1 MNKIDFI
8 INLLLKDNNISVKV
22 KNLGVNFNMFDNS
35 VNKVSQ
41 TLNAVSADISGS
53 ILNVNT
59 SINKISTTVEKTTNN
74 ITTQLNK
81 ISFAAFVD
89 NIRNVSDSFKS
100 LSGPGIGF
108 EQSMADLSSITGITG
123 KELTD
128 LGRIARETGKSSG
141 LGAAGAAE
149 AFALLASQI
158 QVDKIG
164 MEGLKTLQKETIT
177 LAQAGGMSM
186 TDAATAVAG
195 TINQFGL
202 EATEANRVIN
212 VLAAGSKYGSAGIT
226 ELSQSFKVVG
236 GVVSAAGLSVEQTV
250 GALEVLSKNNLKGSE
265 AGTALQNIMGK
276 LQTTLGQDLGK
287 IGLSN
292 ALEGLKPKLNDVTYL
307 AKLFG
312 EENVAAAQ
320 FLITNASA
328 VGEMTEAVTGTNV
341 AQEQAAIRTNTT
353 AERMKQIQAT
363 IDDYKIGLFDLT
375 GGVSGYI
382 SAMGDSAVMVA
393 QMMPIFAGL
402 KTAYTFLTTGCNRVT
417 LALYAKSAAEKAGA
431 LVTKALSVAQTALNA
446 VMNANPI
453 ALIVMAIAA
462 LTAGLIVAYN
472 RSESFRRV
480 VDKIWEGIKRLAAI
494 LWDKLVKAFSWLSN
508 VIGSAWSKLKS
519 FLGIEGETS
528 GETERLTEKT
538 EALATSSQTAA
549 EVAGLLTAALDG
561 QNKKLNTNLSTLGG
575 IEQKISDLKA
585 KQKETMEEQA
595 VALEKEITLWEK
607 KQKEMKSSI
616 TLAAREKPELSPIEN
631 PNQGAEIIGQMVS
644 KPKLNTPEG
653 AVAEARHLQEM
664 VQKLG
669 EAKNKIVSLNESIF
683 GQNSVIAGWADQATS
698 GITRIT
704 AICREFSDMMKN
716 DTLTSVQKVSGGITA
731 MGALMGAMGSMVDGA
746 AGSWLTWGGNILA
759 MVAAAIPELL
769 TLFGIQC
776 SLAVSNAASTLLP
789 PFNIIAIA
797 ATVASIA
804 AAVANIP
811 KPKAFAAGGIVY
823 GSTFAQVGEYPGAA
837 NNPEVIAPLS
847 KLRRL
852 IQPVSDSFGR
862 MEFRI
867 RGTDLY
873 AIYNK
878 VDHANTRTR

>member
-1 MNKIDFI
+1 MNKINYT
-8 INLLLKDNNISVKV
+8 INLLIKDNNISTILK
-22 KNLGVNFNMFDNS
+22 KLDVNFNTLDNS
-35 VNKVSQ
+35 VNKVNQSV
-41 TLNAVSADISGS
+41 TSLFSNISKNFTS
-53 ILNVNT
+53 VNTNIKNVNSGIRT
-59 SINKISTTVEKTTNN
+59 TTDSIKKPFNVINFNAIVDVTRN
-74 ITTQLNK
+74 I
-81 ISFAAFVD
+81 
-89 NIRNVSDSFKS
+89 SDSLKS
-100 LSGPGIGF
+100 FSGAGVGF

-128 LGRIARETGKSSG
+128 LGRVARETGKSSG
-141 LGAAGAAE
+141 LGAASAVE

-158 QVDKIG
+158 QVDRIG

-195 TINQFGL
+195 MINQFGL

-236 GVVSAAGLSVEQTV
+236 GVASAAGLSVEQTA

-265 AGTALQNIMGK
+265 AGTALRNIMIK

-363 IDDYKIGLFDLT
+363 IDDYKISLFNLT
-375 GGVSGYI
+375 GGWSGYI
-382 SAMGDSAVMVA
+382 SAMGDSAVMVS
-393 QMMPIFAGL
+393 QMLPLFWEL
-402 KTAYTFLTTGCNRVT
+402 KTAFTFLTTGCNRAT

-431 LVTKALSVAQTALNA
+431 IVTKALSVAQTALNA

-494 LWDKLVKAFSWLSN
+494 LWDKLVKAFSWLSK

-528 GETERLTEKT
+528 DETERLTEKT
-538 EALATSSQTAA
+538 EALATSNQTVA
-549 EVAGLLTAALDG
+549 EVIDG
-561 QNKKLNTNLSTLGG
+561 QNKKLKTNLSTLGG
-575 IEQKISDLKA
+575 IEQKISDLRT
-585 KQKETMEEQA
+585 KQKGAMEEQA

-607 KQKEMKSSI
+607 KQKEMKNAI

-631 PNQGAEIIGQMVS
+631 PNQGAETIGRMIP

-653 AVAEARHLQEM
+653 AAAEAGSLQKM

-669 EAKNKIVSLNESIF
+669 EAQNKILSFNESIF

-698 GITRIT
+698 GITRIQ
-704 AICREFSDMMKN
+704 AIFQEFSDMLKN
-716 DTLTSVQKVSGGITA
+716 DTLTSVQKVSGGIMA
-731 MGALMGAMGSMVDGA
+731 MGALMGAMGNMVDGA

-759 MVAAAIPELL
+759 MVAAAIPQLL

-823 GSTFAQVGEYPGAA
+823 GRTFAQVGEYPGAA